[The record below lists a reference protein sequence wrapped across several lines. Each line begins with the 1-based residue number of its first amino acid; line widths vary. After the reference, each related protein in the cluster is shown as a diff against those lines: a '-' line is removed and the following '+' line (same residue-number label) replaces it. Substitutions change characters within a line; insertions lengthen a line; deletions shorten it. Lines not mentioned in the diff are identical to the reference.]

1 MNQTPTEVQQNVTP
15 SVRQRL
21 DKRSFSLWR
30 FSYPILQA
38 NKVPPRQ
45 AATTDGLRVGF
56 ATDFP
61 AVASPHAESLTNSQP
76 HTRPSRHTVNV
87 SGCGPVCYWWG
98 PHTSY
103 LHHLHTELWAAP
115 EALAALQGTRSPWQ
129 PGRRHLLCPRLPP
142 SSGEGRAVSKCTSER
157 PSPPKVSFLT

>member
-1 MNQTPTEVQQNVTP
+1 MNFMEMHTGRYNSPTNYLFIFDHFIYLYLAFYLLRNSVICNGFSKSVCELVKFSRQMNQTPTEVQQNVTP

-61 AVASPHAESLTNSQP
+61 AVASPHADSLTNSQP

-87 SGCGPVCYWWG
+87 SGCGPVCY
-98 PHTSY
+98 
-103 LHHLHTELWAAP
+103 
-115 EALAALQGTRSPWQ
+115 
-129 PGRRHLLCPRLPP
+129 
-142 SSGEGRAVSKCTSER
+142 
-157 PSPPKVSFLT
+157 